1 MIRNSVAA
9 RHTLLWGAVL
19 KYNFIR
25 INHNLHDFSV
35 IHSHLKLNF
44 IDAWREPSLWVVHCQ
59 WTSWAEGVGQRG
71 GKEGREWRGG
81 GGWWL
86 FLFKDGGINDRK
98 TRLGLWHSASC
109 VCVCV
114 KRTTWKDI
122 RNIHHQVLTTQN
134 LHSMGMRSD
143 QFKEKKQNKKMQ
155 HPYQHWIEETH
166 YVYIL

>member
-9 RHTLLWGAVL
+9 QHPLPWGADL

-59 WTSWAEGVGQRG
+59 WTSWAEGGGRRG
-71 GKEGREWRGG
+71 GGEGREWEVGYTS
-81 GGWWL
+81 GWWL

-98 TRLGLWHSASC
+98 ILLGIRHSASC

-114 KRTTWKDI
+114 FKRTTWKEI
-122 RNIHHQVLTTQN
+122 INIHHQVLTTQN

-143 QFKEKKQNKKMQ
+143 QFKEKKQQ
-155 HPYQHWIEETH
+155 
-166 YVYIL
+166 